1 MKINLIVAGITLCA
15 ALAAVSGCSKQESP
29 PAAAEASKTTEAVA
43 PAAKTAVDAST
54 AAVKEV
60 TDQATTQ
67 AQATAQAA
75 AQVNAGDQQAQGLI
89 DRAKNLVADKKYQDA
104 LASLS
109 QLASAKLTPDQQKL
123 VDGLK
128 AQIQAALGKTTAG
141 DAASALGG
149 ALGDKK

>member
-1 MKINLIVAGITLCA
+1 MSMKINLIVPGITLCA
-15 ALAAVSGCSKQESP
+15 ALAAVSGCNKQEAA
-29 PAAAEASKTTEAVA
+29 PAPSETSKTTETVA
-43 PAAKTAVDAST
+43 PEAKTAVDTST
-54 AAVKEV
+54 AAVKQV

-67 AQATAQAA
+67 ATAQAT
-75 AQVNAGDQQAQGLI
+75 AQVNAGEQQAQGLI
-89 DRAKNLVADKKYQDA
+89 DRAKSLVADNKYQDA

-109 QLASAKLTPDQQKL
+109 QLASTKLTPDQQKI

-128 AQIQAALGKTTAG
+128 AQIQAALGKTTAS